1 MPVYKR
7 KYRSG
12 KVVWYYQFAQLGSTR
27 RNQNLITESGFATK
41 QEATAAEAVR
51 RTEEQKKVEL
61 QKAGAAGVA
70 AAMPTTPAM
79 LMAEFM
85 KQHAEEHLAP
95 KTVERYREMAV
106 NIAPELLAMNMT
118 EITPLHLSREWT
130 RLLKCGGHTR
140 KTKTPRP
147 MKPKTVRNIAGVVS
161 SAYLRAI
168 KWGLATTNPVTHSDL
183 PKVKKRIGMALL
195 PSEQDRLTECAGGP
209 WCLPVFLEMSAAT
222 GARRGEVLALR
233 WSDLKGMTVFIDRSL
248 CQTRAGLV
256 FKGTKSEEP
265 RKVELPPS
273 MLDCLDA
280 HRGRQDEF
288 RRQFGPDYRSD
299 LDLIFA
305 NPDGTPLMP
314 NSVSSTVS
322 RLCRRLCLPKGASLH
337 VLRHSHA
344 SLLLADGVD
353 LATVSARLGHSSVR
367 TTADIYSHAIRGK
380 DHAAALSWADIM
392 QRARVERST
401 GVN

>member
-12 KVVWYYQFAQLGSTR
+12 KVVWFYQFAPPGSTR
-27 RNQNLITESGFATK
+27 QNQDLITESGFATK
-41 QEATAAEAVR
+41 QEATDAEAVR
-51 RTEEQKKVEL
+51 RTEELLRQ
-61 QKAGAAGVA
+61 AATGGVA
-70 AAMPTTPAM
+70 APMPTTLAM
-79 LMAEFM
+79 LLAEFM
-85 KQHAEEHLAP
+85 KQHAEENLAP
-95 KTVERYREMAV
+95 KTVERYREMAAY
-106 NIAPELLAMNMT
+106 IAPELLAMNMT
-118 EITPLHLSREWT
+118 EITPLHLSREWS

-140 KTKTPRP
+140 KSKTPRP
-147 MKPKTVRNIAGVVS
+147 MKPKTVRNIAGLVS
-161 SAYLRAI
+161 SAFVRAI

-183 PKVKKRIGMALL
+183 PKVRKRIGMALL
-195 PSEQDRLTECAGGP
+195 PSEQDRLIECATGP
-209 WCLPVFLEMSAAT
+209 WCLPAFLDMAAAT

-233 WSDLKGMTVFIDRSL
+233 WSDVRGMIVLIDRSL
-248 CQTRAGLV
+248 CQTRDGLV
-256 FKGTKSEEP
+256 FKSTKTEEP

-273 MLDCLDA
+273 MMAGLEA
-280 HRGRQDEF
+280 HRLRQDEF
-288 RRQFGPDYRSD
+288 RRQFGLDYRLD

-305 NPDGTPLMP
+305 SPDGSPLMP

-322 RLCRRLCLPKGASLH
+322 RLCRKLGLPKGASLH

-380 DHAAALSWADIM
+380 DHEAAQCWDEIM
-392 QRARVERST
+392 ERGRGEAEKSRA
-401 GVN
+401 VN

>member
-7 KYRSG
+7 RYRSG
-12 KVVWYYQFAQLGSTR
+12 KVAWYYQFALPGSTR
-27 RNQNLITESGFATK
+27 QNQNLVTESGFATK
-41 QEATAAEAVR
+41 QEATDAEAVR
-51 RTEEQKKVEL
+51 RAEELVRE
-61 QKAGAAGVA
+61 AATGGVA
-70 AAMPTTPAM
+70 APMPTTLA
-79 LMAEFM
+79 LLLAEFM
-85 KQHAEEHLAP
+85 KQHAQENLAP
-95 KTVERYREMAV
+95 KTVERYREMAAYV
-106 NIAPELLAMNMT
+106 SPELLAMNMT

-140 KTKTPRP
+140 KSNTPRA
-147 MKPKTVRNIAGVVS
+147 MKPKTVRNIAGLVS
-161 SAYLRAI
+161 SAFVRAI

-183 PKVKKRIGMALL
+183 PKVRKRIGMALL
-195 PSEQDRLTECAGGP
+195 PSEQDRLTQCATGP
-209 WCLPVFLEMSAAT
+209 WCLSVFLDVAAAT

-233 WSDLKGMTVFIDRSL
+233 WSDVKGMVAFIDRSL
-248 CQTRAGLV
+248 CQTRDGLV
-256 FKGTKSEEP
+256 FKSTKTEEP

-273 MLDCLDA
+273 MVACLEA
-280 HRGRQDEF
+280 HRLRQDEF

-305 NPDGTPLMP
+305 NPDGSPLMP
-314 NSVSSTVS
+314 NSISSTVS
-322 RLCRRLCLPKGASLH
+322 RLCRRLGLPKGASLH

-380 DHAAALSWADIM
+380 DHAAAQCWDDIM
-392 QRARVERST
+392 QRSRGEAEKSKA
-401 GVN
+401 VN